1 MSLIAHIL
9 TRRFVDSSIRY
20 VQSAGVLPYDHRSV
34 ANTHTRDAPNKPSHK
49 QIKLS
54 NGRREQKQ
62 VLNAVTYT
70 RLLSD
75 YVLDL
80 GKVSYMEAHCAGH
93 KR

>member
-1 MSLIAHIL
+1 ML
-9 TRRFVDSSIRY
+9 
-20 VQSAGVLPYDHRSV
+20 
-34 ANTHTRDAPNKPSHK
+34 SH
-49 QIKLS
+49 
-54 NGRREQKQ
+54 GHREQKQ
-62 VLNAVTYT
+62 VLNAVTHT